1 MWTGQPLA
9 IALLIVVW
17 MALVSSWESSPSAPL
32 QRTSI
37 HGLPE
42 HIRASP
48 PSVAVPDVVN
58 VEKFP
63 GDCESAGVA
72 TAREARANAIPLTA
86 MVEKRFDFNLLP
98 SVTATADLRIRTR
111 RQAAEPPAENPLG
124 EPRCPPRRHCDCFE
138 CLDVFLPMLPSTC
151 GVSLTGA
158 RAVEAYRTRRFVSRR
173 RCEHCS
179 WGNRDRGGPSCRRA
193 YIGNVKSRRGI
204 IGDEPSVYR
213 YDAAEK
219 GLRDAADGDSA
230 AAVACQ

>member
-17 MALVSSWESSPSAPL
+17 MAVVSSWESSPSAPL

-72 TAREARANAIPLTA
+72 TAREARANAIPPTA
-86 MVEKRFDFNLLP
+86 MVEKGFNFNVLP
-98 SVTATADLRIRTR
+98 SVTATADVRIRTR
-111 RQAAEPPAENPLG
+111 RQAAEPPAEN
-124 EPRCPPRRHCDCFE
+124 R
-138 CLDVFLPMLPSTC
+138 S
-151 GVSLTGA
+151 VSPGA
-158 RAVEAYRTRRFVSRR
+158 RLAAFAIVSTARTCFF
-173 RCEHCS
+173 RCYH
-179 WGNRDRGGPSCRRA
+179 RRA
-193 YIGNVKSRRGI
+193 
-204 IGDEPSVYR
+204 
-213 YDAAEK
+213 A
-219 GLRDAADGDSA
+219 
-230 AAVACQ
+230 